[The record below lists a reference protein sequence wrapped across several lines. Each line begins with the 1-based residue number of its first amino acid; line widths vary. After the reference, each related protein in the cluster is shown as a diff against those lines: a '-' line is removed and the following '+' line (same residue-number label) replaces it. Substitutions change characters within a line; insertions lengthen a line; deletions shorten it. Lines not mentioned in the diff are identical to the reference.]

1 MPDLISREKLI
12 EDLSYCASELFLD
25 KDYVA
30 VKIAKQRA
38 VDAVPVVHGQWV
50 GDETMTAYDVQGVK
64 TWAVKRK
71 CTKCGFV
78 RLFIEAHMYY
88 DFCPKCGAKM
98 DGNCLLYDDGERKE
112 SEP

>member
-1 MPDLISREKLI
+1 LKGINCCGDCGLYNWKKHMCTRGATKIEGRSHFYNDCPLPD
-12 EDLSYCASELFLD
+12 
-25 KDYVA
+25 VA
-30 VKIAKQRA
+30 
-38 VDAVPVVHGQWV
+38 PVVHGRWV

-78 RLFIEAHMYY
+78 SLFIEAHMYY

-98 DGNCLLYDDGERKE
+98 DGE
-112 SEP
+112 SS